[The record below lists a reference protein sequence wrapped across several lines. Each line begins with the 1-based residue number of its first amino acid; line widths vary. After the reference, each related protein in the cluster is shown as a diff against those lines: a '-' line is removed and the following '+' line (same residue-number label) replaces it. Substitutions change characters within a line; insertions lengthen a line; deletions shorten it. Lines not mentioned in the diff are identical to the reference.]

1 MVRLKMAKKKQIE
14 LTIEEKLQN
23 ALVPKEEQPYKIPN
37 NWCWVR
43 LGNITQIKGGKRIP
57 KGTSLLKENTGYKY
71 IRVTDM
77 KNGTVLNDDIHYIS
91 KDIYNKISNYTI
103 SKNDIYITCA
113 GTIGRVG
120 IIPVE
125 FDGANLTENAD
136 KIIIKHINKNLLV
149 KVLSS
154 YIVQKQ
160 IQEVITTGCQPKL
173 AIKKIEQLKIPLP
186 PINEQQRIVERIES
200 LFVKLDRAK
209 ELIENTLAQFEQNK
223 MAILHKA
230 FIGELTAKWRK
241 ENNIDLSSWENGIL
255 MDFCKINPKKINTKE
270 FDDDMIVSFIP
281 MPCVSDIWG
290 KIVKKELRKLG
301 EVKKG
306 YTNFF
311 EGDVLFAKI
320 TPCMENGKSAIVD
333 KLENDI
339 GFGSTEF
346 YVLRCDENKLNNK
359 YLHYFVRQ
367 KTFRDEAKG
376 EMTGAVGQQ
385 RVPKTFLEN
394 YKMKVPTIK
403 EQQEIVNILDNL
415 LAKYNKIKNLE
426 QQLEKIEL
434 LKKAILAKAFR
445 GELGTNNPDEESA
458 ENLLK
463 EILAEK

>member
-1 MVRLKMAKKKQIE
+1 MAKKKQIE

>member
-1 MVRLKMAKKKQIE
+1 MAKKKQIE

-23 ALVPKEEQPYKIPN
+23 ALVPKEEQPYKIPS
-37 NWCWVR
+37 NWCWSYWKYCGKFIA
-43 LGNITQIKGGKRIP
+43 GNGFKNIYQGFTQYDIPYYKVGSLKFCDEGNYLIDETNTINEEIRTKLKAVKIPVNSIIFAKIGEAIKLNRRCLNKIECCIDNNLMAFISE
-57 KGTSLLKENTGYKY
+57 KYFYKY
-71 IRVTDM
+71 IFYWTKSLNFYELTNATTVPALRKTDLE
-77 KNGTVLNDDIHYIS
+77 N
-91 KDIYNKISNYTI
+91 
-103 SKNDIYITCA
+103 
-113 GTIGRVG
+113 
-120 IIPVE
+120 IP
-125 FDGANLTENAD
+125 
-136 KIIIKHINKNLLV
+136 
-149 KVLSS
+149 
-154 YIVQKQ
+154 
-160 IQEVITTGCQPKL
+160 
-173 AIKKIEQLKIPLP
+173 IPLP
-186 PINEQQRIVERIES
+186 PLNEQQRIVNRIES
-200 LFVKLDRAK
+200 LFAKLDRAK

-230 FIGELTAKWRK
+230 FTGELTAKWRK

-306 YTNFF
+306 YTNFC

-394 YKMKVPTIK
+394 YKMKVPTIE